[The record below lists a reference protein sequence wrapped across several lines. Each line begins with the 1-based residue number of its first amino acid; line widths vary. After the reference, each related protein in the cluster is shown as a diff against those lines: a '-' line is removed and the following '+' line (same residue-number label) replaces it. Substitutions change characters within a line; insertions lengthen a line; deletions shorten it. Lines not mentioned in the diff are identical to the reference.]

1 MKDMDYRIEDI
12 DNEPRIE
19 VQGQRWDYVKVI
31 YEDGSIERKY
41 YHVDCDSLTGDNAQ
55 CMMCGTKVPGY

>member
-1 MKDMDYRIEDI
+1 MKDMDYRVEDI

-31 YEDGSIERKY
+31 YEDDSVERKY
-41 YHVDCDSLTGDNAQ
+41 FHVDCDSLTDNTGR
-55 CMMCGTKVPGY
+55 CMMCSKVVPGY